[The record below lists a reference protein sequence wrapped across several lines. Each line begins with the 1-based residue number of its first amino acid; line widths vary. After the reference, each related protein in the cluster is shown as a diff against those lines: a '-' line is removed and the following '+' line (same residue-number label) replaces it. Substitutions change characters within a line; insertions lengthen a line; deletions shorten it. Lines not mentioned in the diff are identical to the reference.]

1 MAYSEY
7 TPAFLF
13 FITNSLPN
21 HHLPAITDFHFFLFL
36 IRFLLQKYNIFSTRA
51 RKTRICCSSAI
62 VWNKNGTKKKHPQR
76 QKFAAAIAAHS
87 YGNCIIQNNQW
98 PLHENY

>member
-1 MAYSEY
+1 MALAAMLHSSRVAMVNNFV
-7 TPAFLF
+7 AFIFL
-13 FITNSLPN
+13 
-21 HHLPAITDFHFFLFL
+21 LFL
-36 IRFLLQKYNIFSTRA
+36 IRFLLQKYNIFFTRA

-62 VWNKNGTKKKHPQR
+62 VWNKNGTKKKHPPR
-76 QKFAAAIAAHS
+76 QKFAAAIAANS

>member
-13 FITNSLPN
+13 FITNGLPN

-36 IRFLLQKYNIFSTRA
+36 IRFLLQKYSIFFYTCKKNTDLLQFCYRMEQ
-51 RKTRICCSSAI
+51 K
-62 VWNKNGTKKKHPQR
+62 WNKEKTSTETKVRCSYRRPQLW
-76 QKFAAAIAAHS
+76 QLHHS
-87 YGNCIIQNNQW
+87 EQ
-98 PLHENY
+98 PVASP